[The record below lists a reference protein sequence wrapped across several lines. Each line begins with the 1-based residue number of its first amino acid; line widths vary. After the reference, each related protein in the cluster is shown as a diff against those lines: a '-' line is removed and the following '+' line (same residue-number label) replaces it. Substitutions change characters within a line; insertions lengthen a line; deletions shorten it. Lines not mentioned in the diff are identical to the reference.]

1 MILTTIEIH
10 IFMTNKCN
18 LFLNKKQKRKDIFHV
33 PPIKLLKRTTKVLKS
48 QNNRTNYPSFQY
60 RDNIGDI

>member
-1 MILTTIEIH
+1 
-10 IFMTNKCN
+10 MTNKCN